1 MEKNEILKTSIKQNC
16 EFGENGF
23 FIEKDLFD
31 AIDTLD
37 LAKNSAA
44 KVNLCNLIKDYIM
57 ISWKGDINNLTMIIK
72 EINLLARKGNE
83 NGKVQ

>member
-31 AIDTLD
+31 AIDSLNLT
-37 LAKNSAA
+37 KNSAA

-57 ISWKGDINNLTMIIK
+57 ITWKSEVNNLKMIIK
-72 EINLLARKGNE
+72 EINTLARKGNDD
-83 NGKVQ
+83 GKNC

>member
-16 EFGENGF
+16 DFGENGF

-37 LAKNSAA
+37 LTKNSAA

-57 ISWKGDINNLTMIIK
+57 ISWKSTTNNLTMIIK
-72 EINLLARKGNE
+72 EINTLARKGNE

>member
-16 EFGENGF
+16 DFGLNGF
-23 FIEKDLFD
+23 FIETDLFD

-37 LAKNSAA
+37 LTKNSAA

-57 ISWKGDINNLTMIIK
+57 ISWKSTTNNLTMIIK
-72 EINLLARKGNE
+72 EINTLARKGNE